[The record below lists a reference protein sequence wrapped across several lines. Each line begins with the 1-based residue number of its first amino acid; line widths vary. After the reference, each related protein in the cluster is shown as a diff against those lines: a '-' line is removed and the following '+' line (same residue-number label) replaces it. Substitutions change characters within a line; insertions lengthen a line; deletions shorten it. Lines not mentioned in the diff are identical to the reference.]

1 MKKRLRKKTHRGE
14 FKELGFVMTAE
25 YEEKPDMDALC
36 EFADLLMD
44 KFEELGMDVSGYFD
58 FDDFDVLLNTGR
70 PGTDEEARRNQAIEF
85 VKAQPGIR
93 NVEAGELVDAWH
105 NNL

>member
-25 YEEKPDMDALC
+25 YDEKPDMESLC
-36 EFADLLMD
+36 EFADQLMD
-44 KFEELGMDVSGYFD
+44 KLEELGMDVTGYFD
-58 FDDFDVLLNTGR
+58 FSDFDVLLNTGR
-70 PGTDEEARRNQAIEF
+70 PGSDEENRRNQAIEF

-105 NNL
+105 NDL

>member
-25 YEEKPDMDALC
+25 YEKKPDMESLC
-36 EFADLLMD
+36 NFADQLMD
-44 KFEELGMDVSGYFD
+44 KFEELGLDVTGYFD
-58 FDDFDVLLNTGR
+58 FSDFDVLLNTGR
-70 PGTDEEARRNQAIEF
+70 PGTDEENRRKQAIEF
-85 VKAQPGIR
+85 VKAQPGVR

-105 NNL
+105 NDL